1 MRRNEIPNVANSVIR
16 VRILMEDLGSL
27 NANDIMRMNPPHMRG
42 NKTIGNSGAPGIWA
56 YPDTRIPLL
65 ANPLITA
72 RATWLRP
79 RDMRPMP
86 VKNKTIND

>member
-1 MRRNEIPNVANSVIR
+1 MRRNEIPKVANSVIP
-16 VRILMEDLGSL
+16 VRILTEELRSR
-27 NANDIMRMNPPHMRG
+27 NANDMMKMDTPHIRG

-79 RDMRPMP
+79 WDMTPMP